1 MKKEYYLAHRKE
13 RIAYQ
18 CKYVK
23 AHVEQ
28 HRKWNLANY
37 HSCRSKLL
45 NTLKIRCSNPDCTVP
60 RRRLDPRCLHIDHR
74 NGDGYLDKKRFNSYT
89 IMVRYYSKHPEEAK
103 LKLQMLCA
111 NCHVLKTYANG
122 ENKSRS
128 RE

>member
-45 NTLKIRCSNPDCTVP
+45 NT
-60 RRRLDPRCLHIDHR
+60 CLHIDHR